1 MIKFLVTALIV
12 IICVFFMALMLCVMV
27 WAITRLLRF
36 LFPQRFGSGKAP
48 AKKPKKKV
56 KKIVVEDDGD
66 EEDA

>member
-36 LFPQRFGSGKAP
+36 LFPP
-48 AKKPKKKV
+48 ALRLRQGPGQEAQEEGQ
-56 KKIVVEDDGD
+56 EDRRRG
-66 EEDA
+66 